1 MSNGIKIVLQG
12 FKELDDALKQ
22 EQENTVKA
30 ISKAHIKT
38 ASDAERSLKRGL
50 SWRAG
55 KDPSDPTYRNSP
67 KGSLPYMHTGRLRRS
82 IGYKVLTRGKKVSSE
97 VGSGARGAAIEYAQY
112 LQGNDNDGIRPFL
125 DYIEGIYNAET
136 IKQEFL
142 GIFKPL
148 EGGQ

>member
-1 MSNGIKIVLQG
+1 MIKLTTTG
-12 FKELDDALKQ
+12 FKELIKALDAE
-22 EQENTVKA
+22 EQNVLSSMA
-30 ISKAHIKT
+30 KAHSKV
-38 ASDAERSLKRGL
+38 ASQAVKVLKVGL
-50 SWRAG
+50 SQRAG
-55 KDPSDPTYRNSP
+55 RDSSDPSYENSP
-67 KGSLPYMHTGRLRRS
+67 KGALPYMHTGRLRRS

-112 LQGNDNDGIRPFL
+112 LQGNNNDGIRPFL
-125 DYIEGIYNAET
+125 DYIEGIYNEET